1 MTVILKAIDA
11 HRRSVMRVEA
21 LSGDWLL
28 PTLARACFA
37 AVLFMFFWQSAMTK
51 LGPGLAGLF
60 DFTKGAYFQIVPG
73 AVAAAGYR
81 VEEVGFLAHVIVF
94 FGTWG
99 EIFLPLLLLVGL
111 FTRLAGLGMIGF
123 IAVMTYVD
131 LTFHGLKPELIGDFF
146 DPPADG
152 LLDQRLL
159 WLLLLAIPVLKGP
172 GPVSLDFALGRILAK
187 VAARP
192 QSASREQDA
201 GVH

>member
-1 MTVILKAIDA
+1 MNVILKVIDA
-11 HRRSVMRVEA
+11 HRRSAMRVEA

-51 LGPGLAGLF
+51 LGTGITGLF
-60 DFTKGAYFQIVPG
+60 DFSKGAYFQIVPG
-73 AVAAAGYR
+73 AVEAAGYQTDK
-81 VEEVGFLAHVIVF
+81 VGFFAHVIVF

-99 EIFLPLLLLVGL
+99 EILLPLLLLFGL

-123 IAVMTYVD
+123 IVVMTYVD
-131 LTFHGLKPELIGDFF
+131 LTFHGLKPELIGGFF
-146 DPPADG
+146 DPSANG

-172 GPVSLDFALGRILAK
+172 GPVSLDFALGRLLDEM
-187 VAARP
+187 AARLQP
-192 QSASREQDA
+192 VSREQDA
-201 GVH
+201 GIH